1 MATLLLT
8 TGERNDIE
16 PIGRF
21 FNAKQLKEIIG
32 GNFNTINLTSQ
43 MSLVVDFNGLER
55 GLPKNEYAS
64 SLLCASIYPRKDIIV
79 GNALLCRT
87 NQILLSYDPDTDREK
102 GQTTERVDRVLEKA

>member
-8 TGERNDIE
+8 TGERNVVE
-16 PIGRF
+16 PVGRF

-32 GNFNTINLTSQ
+32 DNINTINLTSK
-43 MSLVVDFNGLER
+43 MSLIVDINGLEK
-55 GLPKNEYAS
+55 GIPKNDYAS

-87 NQILLSYDPDTDREK
+87 NQICLSYDPETDRQK
-102 GQTTERVDRVLEKA
+102 GKTT

>member
-8 TGERNDIE
+8 TGERNVVE
-16 PIGRF
+16 PVGRF

-32 GNFNTINLTSQ
+32 DNINTINLTSK
-43 MSLVVDFNGLER
+43 MSLVVDINGLEK
-55 GLPKNEYAS
+55 GLPKNDYAS

-87 NQILLSYDPDTDREK
+87 NQICLSYDPETDRQK
-102 GQTTERVDRVLEKA
+102 GKTT

>member
-8 TGERNDIE
+8 TGERNVVE
-16 PIGRF
+16 SVGRF

-32 GNFNTINLTSQ
+32 GNINTINLTNK
-43 MSLVVDFNGLER
+43 MSLIVDFNGLER
-55 GLPKNEYAS
+55 GLPKNDYSS

-87 NQILLSYDPDTDREK
+87 NQILLSYDPETDRQK
-102 GQTTERVDRVLEKA
+102 GKTT